1 MKTPK
6 NEVVNVGI
14 ETLKSL
20 IMQLACGEGE
30 SDDFDSIVAINE
42 ILKVLLDEVSAI
54 EADRDQYKEAAS
66 RLRNDRTIELEWD
79 KVDKSSVK

>member
-1 MKTPK
+1 MKIPK
-6 NEVVNVGI
+6 NEVVNVGT

-20 IMQLACGEGE
+20 IMQLAYGEGE

-42 ILKVLLDEVSAI
+42 TLKVLLDEVAAI

-79 KVDKSSVK
+79 KIDKSSVK

>member
-20 IMQLACGEGE
+20 MKLAYGEGE

-42 ILKVLLDEVSAI
+42 ILKVLLDYEVAAI
-54 EADRDQYKEAAS
+54 ETDRDQYKEAAS